1 MSTATPTPLEK
12 LEHAQAALGDHPA
25 YRTLDSIDALRRFME
40 HHVICVL
47 DFMSMVKSLQRDL
60 TSMGPVWLPPANP
73 EIARFIN
80 EIVLDEESDAEFP
93 RYAMAA
99 GLVVKSP
106 ASHFE
111 WYLAAMDE
119 VGADSA
125 PIREVVGRLR
135 SGESPASVLDA
146 CGLPAASAAFGKNTF
161 ELLEGPLHVRA
172 AVFFHGREDVIPRMF
187 MPLVKELEASG
198 TPCGLLLGYLE
209 RHIEADGDHHGPLAR
224 RMLDAIFGGDPRKLA
239 EGIEA
244 AEAAL
249 AARRS
254 LWDAL
259 AEPALA

>member
-1 MSTATPTPLEK
+1 MSNALPTELDHLERAK
-12 LEHAQAALGDHPA
+12 AALGDHPA
-25 YRTLDSIDALRRFME
+25 YHALDSVEALQRFME

-47 DFMSMVKSLQRDL
+47 DFMSIVKSLQRDL

-73 EIARFIN
+73 EVARFIN

-93 RYAMAA
+93 RYAKAA
-99 GLVVKSP
+99 GLAATSP

-111 WYLAAMDE
+111 WYLAAMDQ
-119 VGADSA
+119 VGADTA
-125 PIREVVGRLR
+125 PIRDVVRRLEA
-135 SGESPASVLDA
+135 GEAPSHVLET
-146 CGLPAASAAFGKNTF
+146 CGLPPASAAFGKCTF
-161 ELLEGPLHVRA
+161 EMLERPLHVRA

-187 MPLVKELEASG
+187 MPLVKELEAGG
-198 TPCGLLLGYLE
+198 TRCGLLIGYLE

-224 RMLDAIFGGDPRKLA
+224 RMLDAIFGGDPRKIR
-239 EGIEA
+239 EGVKA

-249 AARRS
+249 VARRS